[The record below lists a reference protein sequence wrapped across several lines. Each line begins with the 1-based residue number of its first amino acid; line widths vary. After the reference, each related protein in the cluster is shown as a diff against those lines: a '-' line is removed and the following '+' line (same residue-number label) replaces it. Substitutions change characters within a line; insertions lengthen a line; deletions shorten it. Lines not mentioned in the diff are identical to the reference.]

1 MGSAVGSLT
10 FYYDSFDQYIV
21 MVLLIHLLLTGLCSQ
36 IPSVCL
42 KQQVSPVHC
51 LPSGYIPVEALMIET
66 RCREHCQGVDHPRLL
81 WGSSVLKHTEGEE
94 ITSKAGQHGVVC
106 PQAASV

>member
-1 MGSAVGSLT
+1 MGSLT

-21 MVLLIHLLLTGLCSQ
+21 MVLLIHLL
-36 IPSVCL
+36 
-42 KQQVSPVHC
+42 PVVDGAVFSDPQC
-51 LPSGYIPVEALMIET
+51 MPKTAGQSCPLPSLWVHTCGGTDGRNQVQGNT
-66 RCREHCQGVDHPRLL
+66 VSGVDHSRLL

-94 ITSKAGQHGVVC
+94 ITSRAGQHGVVC